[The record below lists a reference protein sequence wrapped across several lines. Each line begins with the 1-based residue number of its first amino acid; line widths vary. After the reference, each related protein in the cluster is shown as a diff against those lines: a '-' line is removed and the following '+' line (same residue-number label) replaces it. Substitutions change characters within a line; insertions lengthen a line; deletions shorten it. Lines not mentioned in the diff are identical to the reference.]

1 MPNINI
7 LREKLKVLTAHKPKL
22 IAGLVVVLAL
32 SLPFVI
38 NQVLQQQD
46 LRQRADSA
54 PPISFALSPITGTFN
69 IGNTFNVELGMS
81 AGTNDIGSLEYTLQ
95 YDATKLEFTDGG
107 AGNTTLS
114 VANKTGSTGSY
125 TFTWLNTGMSPVT
138 SDVIV
143 HKMQFKAL
151 AAGTATVSIKTDVK
165 ATTKGI
171 YTYVPVTYS
180 STTNGS
186 YTIQTANASA
196 TATPT
201 PSGTVR
207 YCGGNDHVSCEIGLY
222 SCYTNSGNN
231 VGKTCVSTS
240 GENSTYNCVQ
250 CVYVTPTPGNATPTP
265 TTAAD
270 VPICGVSTI
279 PPATGPAPLK
289 VTLHG
294 SGSVSPQ
301 GTNGVEGYEWDFD
314 GNGTWDSS
322 VQLDY
327 IEHIYS
333 DSGTYKPKFRIKGQK
348 GGYSDI
354 CNYGY
359 DVVVGTANPT
369 PTSTPVP
376 TVTVAP
382 NETAV
387 TLALT
392 LPGIGKVSGDNTS
405 PKRATR
411 QATVIVY
418 DSSNT
423 AVTTEKM
430 GTVTYNSATGR
441 YEGIVGLGNSIAT
454 QSGSY
459 IVKVKLD
466 NTLLKR
472 LPGIVTITKNQTNTT
487 SAAALVSGDINQ
499 DNTLGIE
506 DYTSVLAC
514 YNNASGCTQQ
524 ISVLADINDNGEVVG
539 DTDDY
544 QILQRGFAIRN
555 GD

>member
-7 LREKLKVLTAHKPKL
+7 LREKLKIILTHKPKL

-231 VGKTCVSTS
+231 VGKTCVSAS
-240 GENSTYNCVQ
+240 GENGTYNCIQ
-250 CVYVTPTPGNATPTP
+250 CAYVTPTP
-265 TTAAD
+265 TTAAQ
-270 VPICGVSTI
+270 
-279 PPATGPAPLK
+279 ATNTPTPTTKANDNQP
-289 VTLHG
+289 TATPTNTPTPT
-294 SGSVSPQ
+294 SVAS
-301 GTNGVEGYEWDFD
+301 
-314 GNGTWDSS
+314 
-322 VQLDY
+322 
-327 IEHIYS
+327 
-333 DSGTYKPKFRIKGQK
+333 
-348 GGYSDI
+348 
-354 CNYGY
+354 
-359 DVVVGTANPT
+359 PT

-430 GTVTYNSATGR
+430 GTVTYNSATGK
-441 YEGIVGLGNSIAT
+441 YEGTVGLGNSIAT
-454 QSGSY
+454 PSGSY

-487 SAAALVSGDINQ
+487 SEATLVSGDINQ